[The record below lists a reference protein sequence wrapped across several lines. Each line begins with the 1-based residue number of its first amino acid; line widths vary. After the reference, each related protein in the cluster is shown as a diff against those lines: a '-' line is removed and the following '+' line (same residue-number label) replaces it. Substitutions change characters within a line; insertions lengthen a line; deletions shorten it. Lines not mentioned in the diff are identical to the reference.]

1 MASEEHKKQPPE
13 VSATPAATN
22 STTTAAAA
30 VVAYGNSEWAASL
43 QAYYGGAAAAA
54 AGAPPGFFPPGA
66 APSPHPYVW
75 PAQMMSPYGTPIPFS
90 PMYHP
95 GAFYTHPSMGVSV
108 AYPAGEA
115 EGKTTEGKSKGSAGK
130 GSSGT
135 PEKSGDG
142 GKRMTSA
149 SEDNASRSGDSGS
162 EGSSD
167 TRDDDADQKDS
178 SATKKRKQGD
188 LFAEGGASQTAAL
201 AHYNNSTAESSYNS
215 RGRSASKLPVSAP
228 GRAVLPGSATNR
240 NMGMDIWNASP
251 TGALPMNARP
261 AEVNVASTMAGQDGV
276 VPGQQWDERQLKR
289 ERRKQSNR
297 ESARRSRLRKQQE
310 CEELA
315 RRVAELSNE
324 NSALKVELDHLKQ
337 TCGELEAENSQIM
350 EEMIQSHGPGIISDL
365 GINSDSSKKPGVRDN
380 SGHVDNHS
388 NKSNGKFYSGSRNP
402 ESTSR

>member
-30 VVAYGNSEWAASL
+30 AAAAVVAYGNSEWAASL
-43 QAYYGGAAAAA
+43 QAYYGGAAAA

-75 PAQMMSPYGTPIPFS
+75 PAQ
-90 PMYHP
+90 
-95 GAFYTHPSMGVSV
+95 SV

-115 EGKTTEGKSKGSAGK
+115 EGKTMEGKSKGSAGK
-130 GSSGT
+130 GNSGT

-167 TRDDDADQKDS
+167 TRDDDVDQKDS

-188 LFAEGGASQTAAL
+188 LFAEGGGSQTAAL
-201 AHYNNSTAESSYNS
+201 AQYNNSTAESSYNS

-240 NMGMDIWNASP
+240 NMGMDIWNALP
-251 TGALPMNARP
+251 TGALPMNTRP